1 MTKKL
6 LTLLLV
12 GVLIFALSS
21 CSADNG
27 ESNSDIETEYEAVN
41 VFKGVTLAVKKGSIT
56 PEGLTLVFHNNQDK
70 EHIYSSFYCIE
81 RKNGDKWT
89 KIAYVTEENVGWDDM
104 AYILP
109 ANQSVEEA
117 VDWEWLYGSLNA
129 GEYRIIKEVFDYE
142 AAGEYKTY
150 YLAAEFVIY

>member
-6 LTLLLV
+6 LTMILI

-21 CSADNG
+21 CSADMPEN
-27 ESNSDIETEYEAVN
+27 NSDIETEYEAVN
-41 VFKGVTLAVKKGSIT
+41 AFEGVTLGVKEGSIT
-56 PEGLTLVFHNNQDK
+56 PAGLTLVFHNNQDA
-70 EHIYSSFYCIE
+70 EHIYGSFYGIE

-89 KIAYVTEENVGWDDM
+89 KIEYVIKENVGWDDM
-104 AYILP
+104 AYIVP

-129 GEYRIIKEVFDYE
+129 GEYRIIKEVLDYE
-142 AAGEYKTY
+142 APGEYKTY
-150 YLAAEFVIY
+150 YLAAEFVIS

>member
-6 LTLLLV
+6 LTMILI

-21 CSADNG
+21 CSADMPEN
-27 ESNSDIETEYEAVN
+27 NSDIETEYEAVN
-41 VFKGVTLAVKKGSIT
+41 AFEGVTLGVKEGSIT

-104 AYILP
+104 AYIVP

-117 VDWEWLYGSLNA
+117 VDWDWLYGSLNA
-129 GEYRIIKEVFDYE
+129 GEYRIIKEVLDYE

-150 YLAAEFVIY
+150 YLAAEFVIS